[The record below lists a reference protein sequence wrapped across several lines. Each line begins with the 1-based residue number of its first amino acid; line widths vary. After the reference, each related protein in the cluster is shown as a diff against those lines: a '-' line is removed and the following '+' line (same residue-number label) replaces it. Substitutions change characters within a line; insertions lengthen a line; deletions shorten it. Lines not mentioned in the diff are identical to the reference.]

1 MNDDRQNGRRP
12 GDGKEALGAAL
23 GEAVARETDSPIA
36 PPPVTNIAER
46 AAARAKARRVRHGAV
61 SIAAAAALIAAGL
74 AAWNTLGSDG
84 ERVVTGPT
92 AAEPA
97 EQTPADGGRAE
108 DAGPASGGG
117 PAETAPAGRG
127 PAANAGPANAGP
139 ANAGPAEPAGPEA
152 ASAQPAGA
160 AADTGG
166 AEAPGAEA
174 PSADPTDP
182 ETDTAPEPGGMSNF
196 PAPED
201 LSSGPALEWTE
212 VSVDLGGRP
221 TDSVELQ
228 ALGDGRIV
236 ARVRGE
242 SGDRV
247 AITGDGITWRAAGL
261 PDGVF
266 PYRLS
271 VDGNGWA
278 IASQGSIAADDPGR
292 VLVSGDGGESW
303 SEPNLDI
310 RSEEGLPPHCVEQ
323 SAVQDVLISGD
334 RVVVLVS
341 LRRLLDIEA
350 LLAERGLIPEG
361 TPAVE
366 WRRTD
371 DVLTVRLGDPSDWD
385 GTDGD
390 TLQVA
395 LDELGLTPEQLHDCD
410 DYASGRVRV
419 LAGDG
424 SGTEQVA
431 DYEGWATSAVAT
443 SDGFAM
449 VLATDT
455 GGVRRL
461 TSRDGRSWSE
471 IRTTEEAYA
480 TVARGPGGTVWLGE
494 NHWLGYRIRRGDI
507 AGEPRQVA
515 VFDVLQPVG
524 VLSAGPAGVVT
535 SAWMLPDPIRDLIEV
550 TSFEKDG
557 YELRLD
563 NASGGASLRDLAA
576 GTAVYEF
583 SAEELEPSAE
593 PPDGVREVT
602 EDDGSVSLAFSDPD
616 TGEELVRFTEEDMVP
631 DTDRLVTA
639 RTELFGP
646 TGMPPIW
653 IGWSAD
659 GERWG
664 WQDAAEA
671 FGLAEG
677 EGLTPF
683 SLAVGSDFVIARFNS
698 FDVAEAMAMA
708 ESPDAE
714 QSQSGPP
721 SSWRARWF
729 IAKVP

>member
-1 MNDDRQNGRRP
+1 MSDDPRDAGAAAGDGGRQEQGDRAMSDDRNDAEQTAGH
-12 GDGKEALGAAL
+12 EALGDAI
-23 GEAVARETDSPIA
+23 GEAVGRSTDSPVEA
-36 PPPVTNIAER
+36 PPVADIAEQ
-46 AAARAKARRVRHGAV
+46 AAARARVRRVRHGAV
-61 SIAAAAALIAAGL
+61 GIAAAAALIAGGL
-74 AAWNTLGSDG
+74 AVWSSVGRDGG
-84 ERVVTGPT
+84 ERVVTGPI

-97 EQTPADGGRAE
+97 DASGSAE
-108 DAGPASGGG
+108 DAGPTADTE
-117 PAETAPAGRG
+117 PAETTPAD
-127 PAANAGPANAGP
+127 AAG
-139 ANAGPAEPAGPEA
+139 AGPEA
-152 ASAQPAGA
+152 PSAQAT
-160 AADTGG
+160 DTG
-166 AEAPGAEA
+166 AAEA
-174 PSADPTDP
+174 PSADPTGP
-182 ETDTAPEPGGMSNF
+182 ETETAVAPGGTSSF
-196 PAPED
+196 PALED
-201 LSSGPALEWTE
+201 LSTGPALEWTE
-212 VSVDLGGRP
+212 ASVDLGSGP

-228 ALGDGRIV
+228 SLGDGRIV
-236 ARVRGE
+236 ALVRGE
-242 SGDRV
+242 SGNRV
-247 AITGDGITWRAAGL
+247 AITGDGATWRAVGL
-261 PDGVF
+261 PDGAF
-266 PYRLS
+266 PYSIS
-271 VDGNGWA
+271 VDGDRWV
-278 IASQGSIAADDPGR
+278 IASQGSTAADDPGR
-292 VLVSGDGGESW
+292 VLVSGDDGDSW
-303 SEPNLDI
+303 SEPILDFG
-310 RSEEGLPPHCVEQ
+310 SEAGLPRQCVEQ

-334 RVVVLVS
+334 RVVVLMS
-341 LRRLLDIEA
+341 YRRLLDIEA
-350 LLAERGLIPEG
+350 LLAERGRIAEG

-366 WRRTD
+366 WRRSG
-371 DVLTVRLGDPSDWD
+371 DVLTVRLGDPADWD

-395 LDELGLTPEQLHDCD
+395 LDELGLTLEQLHDCD

-443 SDGFAM
+443 RDGFAM
-449 VLATDT
+449 VLATDA
-455 GGVRRL
+455 GVVRRL
-461 TSRDGRSWSE
+461 TSGDGRRWTE
-471 IRTTEEAYA
+471 IPTTEEAYA

-494 NHWLGYRIRRGDI
+494 NHRLGYRIRRGDV

-515 VFDVLQPVG
+515 EFDVLQPVG

-535 SAWMLPDPIRDLIEV
+535 SAWLLPDRIRDLIEV

-563 NASGGASLRDLAA
+563 NTSGGASLWDLAE

-583 SAEELEPSAE
+583 FAEELESSDE
-593 PPDGVREVT
+593 PPAGVREVT
-602 EDDGSVSLAFSDPD
+602 GDDGSASLVFSDPE
-616 TGEELVRFTEEDMVP
+616 TGEELVRFTEQDMMP
-631 DTDRLVTA
+631 DTDRLVAA

-683 SLAVGSDFVIARFNS
+683 SLAVGSDFVIARVSS

-708 ESPDAE
+708 ESPDAA

-729 IAKVP
+729 IAEPTASSGKPGR